1 MADDFITALA
11 LYPNRAE
18 WTTLRRRKGQIEVVE
33 HNNREFEAA
42 ATPAESNDDYAK
54 RLKPALAEIK
64 GRVAVALP
72 AEKVLMRVVRLPTAD
87 VAEIAEMASLQ
98 VDKFSPF
105 PVAQMAVGQEVLAQQ
120 EGSSQVLIAAT
131 LNENVERVGAVLRAA
146 GVLPREV
153 DIEVLGWWRALKM
166 EGRIP
171 EAGRQLLLVVEEQG
185 IELLVVQD
193 GNLVMVRPL
202 GALSATAPAETAGEV
217 AEELNYTLTTMET
230 EWGLQSVGSLQMWHR
245 KELPPEFLAALRE
258 QCEFTV
264 EPRLLDS
271 LPPLSE
277 GLARRAMERGPHML
291 DLAPADWKAALASRK
306 FKRSLIMAGAIFV
319 ALWILAVAALTVGVQ
334 LQKKKLAEARAH
346 LATLQVPARQV
357 EQFKEQVRAL
367 ERYLDPKYSAL
378 ESLREIAERLPPGVD
393 ITALTYKKYG
403 QIALRGEADS
413 SDPIYDFFQS
423 LEQTE
428 LFPAVKPEGVTQQR
442 RGNTVRSQ
450 FKLTIELP
458 PESK

>member
-11 LYPNRAE
+11 LYPDRVE

-33 HNNREFEAA
+33 HNNRELEAA
-42 ATPAESNDDYAK
+42 ATPTESSDDYAK
-54 RLKPALAEIK
+54 RLKPVLAEIK
-64 GRVAVALP
+64 GRVATALP
-72 AEKVLMRVVRLPTAD
+72 AERVLMRVVRLPTTD
-87 VAEIAEMASLQ
+87 VTEVAEMSALQ

-105 PVAQMAVGQEVLAQQ
+105 PIAQMVVGQEVLAQQ
-120 EGSSQVLIAAT
+120 EGSSLVLIAAT
-131 LNENVERVGAVLRAA
+131 LTESVERVGLALRAA
-146 GVLPREV
+146 GVHPREV
-153 DIEVLGWWRALKM
+153 DIEVLGWWRSLKM
-166 EGRIP
+166 EGRVP
-171 EAGRQLLLVVEEQG
+171 ETGRQLFLIVEPQG

-193 GNLVMVRPL
+193 GNLIMLRPL
-202 GALSATAPAETAGEV
+202 GSLSSTAPAETASEI

-230 EWGLQSVGSLQMWHR
+230 EWGLQSIGSLQVWHR
-245 KELPPEFLAALRE
+245 KELAPEFLATLRE
-258 QCEFTV
+258 QCEPAI
-264 EPRLLDS
+264 EARLLDD

-277 GLARRAMERGPHML
+277 GLARRALERGPHML
-291 DLAPADWKAALASRK
+291 DLAPAGWKTALASRK
-306 FKRSLIMAGAIFV
+306 FKRTLLMAGVAFV

-334 LQKKKLAEARAH
+334 LQKKKLSEARTQ
-346 LATLQVPARQV
+346 LAALQAPARQV
-357 EQFKEQVRAL
+357 EQLKEQVRAL

-378 ESLREIAERLPPGVD
+378 ESLREIAERLPPNVD

-403 QIALRGEADS
+403 QIAVRGEADS

-442 RGNTVRSQ
+442 RGNSVRSQ

-458 PESK
+458 PEAK

>member
-33 HNNREFEAA
+33 HNERELEAA
-42 ATPAESNDDYAK
+42 TTATESTEDYAR
-54 RLKPALAEIK
+54 RLKPALAGLK
-64 GRVAVALP
+64 GRVTVALP
-72 AEKVLMRVVRLPTAD
+72 TEKVLMRVVRLPTTD
-87 VAEIAEMASLQ
+87 VAEAAEMSSLQ

-105 PVAQMAVGQEVLAQQ
+105 PVAQMGVGQEILAQQ
-120 EGSSQVLIAAT
+120 DGSSQVLIAAS
-131 LNENVERVGAVLRAA
+131 LNEHIERLGAVLRTV
-146 GVLPREV
+146 GLLPREV
-153 DIEVLGWWRALKM
+153 DIEVLGWWRTLKQ
-166 EGRIP
+166 EGKIP
-171 EAGRQLLLVVEEQG
+171 ETGRELLLIVEPQS

-193 GNLVMVRPL
+193 GTFLMIRPL
-202 GALSATAPAETAGEV
+202 GSLSATAPTETANEV
-217 AEELNYTLTTMET
+217 AEDLNYTLTTMET
-230 EWGLQSVGSLQMWHR
+230 EWGLQRIGSLHVWHR
-245 KELPPEFLAALRE
+245 KELAPEFLNVLRE
-258 QCEFTV
+258 QCEPTI
-264 EPRLLDS
+264 ESHLLDT

-277 GLARRAMERGPHML
+277 GLARRAMERGSHLL

-334 LQKKKLAEARAH
+334 LQKKKLTEARAQ
-346 LATLQVPARQV
+346 LATLQPPARQV
-357 EQFKEQVRAL
+357 EQLKEQVRAL

-403 QIALRGEADS
+403 QIAVRGEADS
-413 SDPIYDFFQS
+413 SDPIYDFFQN

-442 RGNTVRSQ
+442 RGNIVRSQ